1 MTDPTLVEASTIAA
15 GDILFDQLYQKIDTC
30 PSQDGISQIDILN
43 LPAPLVAPF
52 NRITRQRKISE
63 PDFAAELGISH
74 PQMQRLGQLLVEKG
88 YLTRQQVDEETIY
101 QINFAQR
108 HTRCQPVT
116 VWDKLDL

>member
-1 MTDPTLVEASTIAA
+1 VTDPTLVETSTIAA

-63 PDFAAELGISH
+63 PDFAAELGISR

-88 YLTRQQVDEETIY
+88 YLTRQLVDDETIY
-101 QINFAQR
+101 QINFAQHR
-108 HTRCQPVT
+108 VHHRATA